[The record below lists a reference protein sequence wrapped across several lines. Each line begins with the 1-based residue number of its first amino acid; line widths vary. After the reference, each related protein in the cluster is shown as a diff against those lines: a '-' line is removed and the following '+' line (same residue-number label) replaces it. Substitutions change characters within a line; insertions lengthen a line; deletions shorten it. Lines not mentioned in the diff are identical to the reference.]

1 MSDSPS
7 HLVSPGAS
15 AHKARFPAHGARAL
29 RAEIEA
35 THDPSLLS
43 FLHHEL
49 GRICLV
55 AGDLSA
61 AARSALE
68 AHELRPDL
76 IEPLESLITIAH
88 LKGSS
93 SLLPKLLGEL
103 ARRPNDP
110 ELCLRATFE
119 FLAALL
125 VRTDA
130 PRSEAEQIR
139 SILEPML
146 ESGPESAAAWL
157 LAEITAALALS
168 GEAWARAILGRVGA
182 THSPELRGALLER
195 AATIHQSLGDFEAAR
210 AALLQARDEFP
221 HRGLF
226 RRIEELAQSESD
238 YSTAAWAALEE
249 SSLCEGNDIAVPL
262 LRRAFWLEK
271 DGAHSEAREV
281 LTRLEELLPDDPAL
295 RLLRASLEKRAQD
308 PPRFFEALE
317 SAASR
322 ASDHDRDVFQFTLL
336 LAAPSNTR
344 GSFWDALEPRLGAS
358 QIALALRLWFE
369 LSNENRAPGNP
380 GSLLSALR
388 TTEPLTPALEQII
401 QFFEESETRSQ
412 VQAGLGPRLTPEQIE
427 DAVERDSL
435 SGLLFRAYFREGQK
449 PGLAESTTLEFL
461 TPELASVVALARQDQ
476 LLASPLTRA
485 DGLLELRSRFTHD
498 PSDLVSAIALA
509 RGLEEKPAD
518 VAFILLRA
526 AEGSADPELR
536 AALYLWAGLE
546 LGGTKNDRAA
556 RLFLLAEEASKGVLG
571 DAAPY
576 FGATDLDAPSH
587 GPFAVL
593 RAQKEAQSWLRGTDS
608 DASSPF
614 DSEEAHALKILR
626 EFAAG
631 EVEADGETIGLRG
644 ADAALVTWGNSFDG
658 ALSDNPLTHGFVEPS
673 PGPLT
678 AVLEAVWDI
687 RKGREQPERT
697 REALRELLGPSPAEP
712 WFTAES
718 AFSQGDFLGAL
729 SVLDQAMALGAPG
742 SDERSADEP
751 SQERLA
757 LDILRAH
764 ELLAEG
770 ARSSNN
776 ELIQAALALLLSLQT
791 SLGQDETFLL
801 ALLAAA
807 ELLDRKDIEL
817 TALEKLAVLRD
828 DTREAA
834 ELWERVGL
842 LRLALETRD
851 LETERA
857 FERALELDPDRRT
870 SFRHALLLARA
881 RHGVEAELRAIELRS
896 GGSLS
901 PLERARLL
909 WERARVA
916 RRAGRH
922 AIELE
927 TLDALKDEAVYKLP
941 VLGRLSQIHLKD
953 GRQREAAECMSKLLA
968 DPSLPDASL
977 AALLG
982 ECLAL
987 WEELGEPERALALL
1001 ESVRVELRPPW
1012 YKEELAR
1019 KSALA
1024 GRHELAFTV
1033 FAELNDECDDIPRRL
1048 HYARLMLAISRD
1060 QLKDARR
1067 ESEASRRVLRDAPLD
1082 RDAVQSVQRL
1092 NFSSQEKRTLLAP
1105 SLEKTRRELLERPLD
1120 GELSGRYVELA
1131 EAGGEPGELMRARG
1145 IGRLLGRD
1153 DRTPATSSERPT
1165 GALLDE
1171 DLERLYGTQVS
1182 EDEIRFLSLVGK
1194 SVAPLTQP
1202 DLASLDLSY
1211 LLAAH
1216 SDQESHV
1223 FEEIRP
1229 FARAFGL
1236 SELRVIVGG
1245 RDPSAWFLIQMDP
1258 PVFVVGSAIPWPLS
1272 ERRVARLA
1280 AELASASAQTLSLLS
1295 LPDRDAEAWLSAA
1308 LAPSDDRDK
1317 SERRALLRER
1327 TSGAEWTQLE
1337 RSGESLTAQGVTAS
1351 ELLRKAKARAL
1362 RGSIIAVGHAG
1373 ALAHVQYLLPESE
1386 AERRELLSEGVRFA
1400 LGPDLEALR
1409 RKAGWP

>member
-7 HLVSPGAS
+7 FLVSPGAL

-35 THDPSLLS
+35 TKDTTLLS

-76 IEPLESLITIAH
+76 VEPLESLITIAH

-103 ARRPNDP
+103 ARSPNDP
-110 ELCLRATFE
+110 ELSLRATFE

-125 VRTDA
+125 VRTEA
-130 PRSEAEQIR
+130 PRTEADQIR

-195 AATIHQSLGDFEAAR
+195 AATIHQKLGDVEAAR

-226 RRIEELAQSESD
+226 RRIEELAGSEGD
-238 YSTAAWAALEE
+238 FSTAAWAALEE
-249 SSLCEGNDIAVPL
+249 SALCEGHEATVPL

-271 DGAHSEAREV
+271 DGALDEARTV
-281 LTRLEELLPDDPAL
+281 LGQLEELLPEDRAV

-308 PPRFFEALE
+308 RERFFLALE
-317 SAASR
+317 QAA
-322 ASDHDRDVFQFTLL
+322 AHAPEHDRDVYKLALL
-336 LAAPSNTR
+336 QTASADSR
-344 GSFWDALEPRLGAS
+344 ASFFDALESRLGAS
-358 QIALALRLWFE
+358 QIALGLRLWFE
-369 LSNENRAPGNP
+369 LSKGEQAQGNFAAI
-380 GSLLSALR
+380 LSALR
-388 TTEPLTPALEQII
+388 ATEPLTPALEQTI
-401 QFFEESETRSQ
+401 QFLEALEKRTRGET
-412 VQAGLGPRLTPEQIE
+412 GLGPRLEAGQVE
-427 DAVERDSL
+427 EALERDSF
-435 SGLLFRAYFREGQK
+435 SGLLFRAYFRDGQGL
-449 PGLAESTTLEFL
+449 GLAESKTLDF
-461 TPELASVVALARQDQ
+461 LASELRAVVALARQDQ
-476 LLASPLTRA
+476 LLSNPETRDEA
-485 DGLLELRSRFTHD
+485 LLELRSRFTHD

-526 AEGSADPELR
+526 AEGSTDPDLR

-546 LGGTKNDRAA
+546 LSGAKNDRAA
-556 RLFLLAEEASKGVLG
+556 RLFLLAEEALPGALG

-576 FGATDLDAPSH
+576 FGITEQEHSQ
-587 GPFAVL
+587 GSYAVL
-593 RAQKEAQSWLRGTDS
+593 RAHKEAQSWLKGDRLDS
-608 DASSPF
+608 AASG
-614 DSEEAHALKILR
+614 DSEESRALEVLR
-626 EFAAG
+626 QLARG
-631 EVEADGETIGLRG
+631 EIEVDGEAIGLSGEDR
-644 ADAALVTWGNSFDG
+644 AIVIWGNAFDG
-658 ALSDNPLTHGFVEPS
+658 SLSENPLTHGFVEPT

-678 AVLEAVWDI
+678 AILEAVWDI
-687 RKGREQPERT
+687 RKGREKPERT
-697 REALRELLGPSPAEP
+697 REALRELIGESPADF
-712 WFTAES
+712 WFSAES
-718 AFSQGDFLGAL
+718 ALAQGDIPGGL
-729 SVLDQAMALGAPG
+729 SILDQALAP
-742 SDERSADEP
+742 SASSGDDRVGEEP
-751 SQERLA
+751 NQERLT
-757 LDILRAH
+757 LDLLRAH
-764 ELLAEG
+764 ESIAEAALRSDKGLAE
-770 ARSSNN
+770 
-776 ELIQAALALLLSLQT
+776 EALAILLSIQED
-791 SLGQDETFLL
+791 LGQDETFLL

-807 ELLDRKDIEL
+807 ELLEKKDIEL
-817 TALEKLAVLRD
+817 AALEKLAVLRD
-828 DTREAA
+828 DTVEAA

-842 LRLALETRD
+842 LRLSLELKD
-851 LETERA
+851 LGTEQA
-857 FERALELDPDRRT
+857 FERALELDPDRDM

-881 RHGVEAELRAIELRS
+881 RQGVEAELRALELRS
-896 GGSLS
+896 RGSLS
-901 PLERARLL
+901 PERRARLL

-916 RRAGRH
+916 RRAGR
-922 AIELE
+922 AALELE
-927 TLDALKDEAVYKLP
+927 TLDALKSESAYRLP
-941 VLGRLSQIHLKD
+941 VLGRLAQIHLKD
-953 GRQREAAECMSKLLA
+953 GRRREAAECLTNLVT
-968 DPSLPDASL
+968 DPFLPSHAVET
-977 AALLG
+977 LLG

-987 WEELGEPERALALL
+987 WEELGEPGRALTLL
-1001 ESVRVELRPPW
+1001 ESVRVELRPAW

-1019 KSALA
+1019 KGALA
-1024 GRHELAFTV
+1024 GRHELAFAA
-1033 FAELNDECDDIPRRL
+1033 FSELNDECDDIPRRL
-1048 HYARLMLAISRD
+1048 HYARLMLTIARD
-1060 QLKDARR
+1060 HLKDPRR
-1067 ESEASRRVLRDAPLD
+1067 EMEATRRVLRDSPVD
-1082 RDAVQSVQRL
+1082 RDAVDSVRRL
-1092 NFSSQEKRTLLAP
+1092 SFSIDEKRALLAP
-1105 SLEKTRRELLERPLD
+1105 SLEKTKRELMERPLG
-1120 GELSGRYVELA
+1120 GELASRYVELA
-1131 EAGGEPGELMRARG
+1131 EAGGEPGELPRARG

-1153 DRTPATSSERPT
+1153 DSAPPASTARPV
-1165 GALLDE
+1165 GAFAPD
-1171 DLERLYGTQVS
+1171 DLERLYGSEVS

-1194 SVAPLTQP
+1194 SIAPLTQP

-1211 LLAAH
+1211 LLAA
-1216 SDQESHV
+1216 SSEQESHV

-1280 AELASASAQTLSLLS
+1280 AELASASGHTLSLLS

-1308 LAPSDDRDK
+1308 IAPSDDRDR

-1327 TSGAEWTQLE
+1327 TNGAEWTQI
-1337 RSGESLTAQGVTAS
+1337 
-1351 ELLRKAKARAL
+1351 ELLGETLSTQGITPFSLLKKAKARAI
-1362 RGSIIAVGHAG
+1362 RASIVAVGHAG
-1373 ALAHVQYLLPESE
+1373 ALAHVQHLLPESE
-1386 AERRELLSEGVRFA
+1386 PERQELLASGVRFA
-1400 LGPDLEALR
+1400 LGADLEILR
-1409 RKAGWP
+1409 RRAGWS